1 MRRPTGWAFAA
12 LTTVGWGAV
21 VVALVLPSEVAA
33 APAAQATK
41 AAPDAQQRQ
50 RQLDEAK
57 AAFAKGN
64 TAYHLG
70 KYPEAIAAFE
80 QAYALSRLPDILF
93 NLGQCYRKQ
102 WETDKRSELGRRAL
116 HYYEA
121 VVREA
126 PSSPVRPN
134 AEQFIAELGP
144 AVAAAEARERESVIA
159 AARGG
164 EAIKLAQSMFAAGQ
178 LPDAAGV
185 LDHLLKEPG
194 NGRELLA
201 EALLLRGR
209 VAAGSGDLLGAE
221 SFFRRALELRPSA
234 EIVNPGPQEQA
245 A

>member
-64 TAYHLG
+64 TAYNLG
-70 KYPEAIAAFE
+70 KYNEAIANFE
-80 QAYALSRLPDILF
+80 QAYALSRLPEILF

-102 WETDKRSELGRRAL
+102 WEAEGKKTSALGRRAL

-126 PSSPVRPN
+126 PSSRVRPD
-134 AEQFIAELGP
+134 ADQFSAELGP
-144 AVAAAEARERESVIA
+144 AIAAAEAQERQGRIA

-164 EAIKLAQSMFAAGQ
+164 E
-178 LPDAAGV
+178 
-185 LDHLLKEPG
+185 
-194 NGRELLA
+194 
-201 EALLLRGR
+201 
-209 VAAGSGDLLGAE
+209 
-221 SFFRRALELRPSA
+221 
-234 EIVNPGPQEQA
+234 
-245 A
+245 